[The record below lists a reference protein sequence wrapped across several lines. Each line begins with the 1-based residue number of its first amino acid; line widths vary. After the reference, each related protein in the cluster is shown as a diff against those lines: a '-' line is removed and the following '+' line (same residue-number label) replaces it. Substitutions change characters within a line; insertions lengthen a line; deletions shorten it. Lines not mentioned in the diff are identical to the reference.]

1 MGSSCFFLDKA
12 ASDKRP
18 AAPFPRTTISLVGA
32 TRPYVLQ
39 RNRVAVPPDEAKKY
53 LFFDTYAEQIG
64 AYPLALHHS
73 IPFNL
78 LKSSWDP
85 ILLFC
90 TPAAITALWAH
101 YCQAHPTLKES
112 PAEIKSLTKKLLE
125 VRTKLGLPLNYGG
138 TGGTPK
144 TFLDYATA
152 AYAAVD
158 ADKTPG
164 AMTSDEIN
172 AMTVILCWGAW
183 NLTEGPEGAIRIED
197 PGEAYDEFCN
207 CCPSEIMKVRYR
219 AVARLNVALLHISA
233 EYERKKREPVNT
245 KLGQDWSAELMEALR
260 LCQALDSEQRK
271 LVYVDPLMWA
281 PVANYG
287 PVDLNKVAKLSSD
300 SMMKIEIQSKWY
312 WRQYKC
318 GRYK

>member
-18 AAPFPRTTISLVGA
+18 TAPFPRTTISLVGA
-32 TRPYVLQ
+32 SRPYVLQ
-39 RNRVAVPPDEAKKY
+39 RNRVPVPPKDAKNY
-53 LFFDTYAEQIG
+53 MFFDTYAEQIG

-90 TPAAITALWAH
+90 SAEAVAALWDH
-101 YCQAHPTLKES
+101 YCKDHPTVKES
-112 PAEIKSLTKKLLE
+112 PTEIEALTGKLLAI
-125 VRTKLGLPLNYGG
+125 RPGLGLP
-138 TGGTPK
+138 TTDGGTPN
-144 TFLDYATA
+144 TFGSYATT
-152 AYAAVD
+152 AYAAVA
-158 ADKTPG
+158 ADTSPN
-164 AMTSDEIN
+164 AMTSDEIT

-197 PGEAYDEFCN
+197 PGEAYDEFCD
-207 CCPSEIMKVRYR
+207 CCPSESLKVRYR
-219 AVARLNVALLHISA
+219 AVARLNATLLKIST
-233 EYERKKREPVNT
+233 EYASKKLVPFSVKVGE
-245 KLGQDWSAELMEALR
+245 GWSEEIMEALR
-260 LCQALDSEQRK
+260 VCQAMDSEQRK

-287 PVDLNKVAKLSSD
+287 GVDRKGVSQPNND